1 MGTKQLL
8 YFFKSVVAT
17 LVSAMLFVSGSGI
30 ALAAIAS
37 PASDTLTRLQANTA
51 VDHEIVFASPTG
63 IDSATDTITFGFTA
77 FSLGLVDAGDV
88 SVSWGPVTG
97 FENTTSVAVVPGVG
111 VWGASFG
118 GGVLTL
124 SAPTDSAL
132 NGILPGSLIGVRIG
146 LNAGG
151 SHQITNPAAATI
163 ALIPI
168 AGSFG
173 DSNTIAVPI
182 MTNDGVTVSATVPSA
197 TSSPPCIGCGG
208 GGGGGGGAQPPVI
221 SNIQVTAITTSTAI
235 VTWDTDQL
243 TNSTLSFGHTISYA
257 SGTLTNGAQVMS
269 HSMTLTGLI
278 PDQQYHFQV
287 SSVNGLTLLGATS
300 ADGTFTTLAENI
312 PLIITNLQVVN
323 ITDSTAMVIWNTNKP
338 ASSVVDFGL
347 TNGYGQ
353 VGNVAGLV
361 TSHAV
366 PLSGLLSSTLYHYRV
381 TSVDASNEM
390 AQSLDGTFTT
400 LADITPPANVINL
413 SVTPGDTVNVLNWTL
428 PPDPDFVGTKI
439 VRKLGSHPTNPFD
452 GVMVYDGNA
461 VTTVDTSLTNGVM
474 YYYAA
479 YAYDAHGNFASGALG
494 QGMPNGV
501 IVVPPT
507 STPPVPPATSTPPV
521 IPPTTTST
529 VSTTTVPVTPP
540 TSVQT
545 ITATYYAKGGT
556 IPLSP
561 DTSGVVGV
569 LAGAPVRVV
578 LPTTGLSSIPTQ
590 VTVTVG
596 GNVYNMSYVTSE
608 SVFAA
613 AFVVPMPGDVSSRV
627 TAIFADGSQAQ
638 VLHTL
643 RAQSSG
649 LVTESSLFNTTE
661 NPVSGADVVL
671 YREVGGVWS
680 KSPSAMGSRS
690 QRRATRAAVWSNPG
704 AKRAS
709 RPAARYFAPAIPS
722 ATAR

>member
-494 QGMPNGV
+494 QGMPNGI

-507 STPPVPPATSTPPV
+507 STPPVPPATSTPW
-521 IPPTTTST
+521 PPASSFSACPSPACATCRSSSACWGCWPSGPWPATASAPPWASSWRPAWPPCAGTST
-529 VSTTTVPVTPP
+529 S
-540 TSVQT
+540 
-545 ITATYYAKGGT
+545 
-556 IPLSP
+556 
-561 DTSGVVGV
+561 
-569 LAGAPVRVV
+569 
-578 LPTTGLSSIPTQ
+578 
-590 VTVTVG
+590 
-596 GNVYNMSYVTSE
+596 
-608 SVFAA
+608 AA
-613 AFVVPMPGDVSSRV
+613 
-627 TAIFADGSQAQ
+627 
-638 VLHTL
+638 
-643 RAQSSG
+643 
-649 LVTESSLFNTTE
+649 
-661 NPVSGADVVL
+661 
-671 YREVGGVWS
+671 
-680 KSPSAMGSRS
+680 SAS
-690 QRRATRAAVWSNPG
+690 W
-704 AKRAS
+704 AS
-709 RPAARYFAPAIPS
+709 
-722 ATAR
+722 